1 MARKVL
7 SAEQKSLNEK
17 VGKII
22 QEKRHFYNMTKT
34 EVAKILD
41 LQPIL
46 IDHYEN
52 GGVTIPSATLLKMC
66 EIFQCEVKD
75 LLQN

>member
-1 MARKVL
+1 MGL
-7 SAEQKSLNEK
+7 HSIPFGSSLPFRGN
-17 VGKII
+17 GTPI

-41 LQPIL
+41 IQPIM

-52 GGVTIPSATLLKMC
+52 GDVTIPSATLLKMC